1 MRRKLPKELTEA
13 QERRRTETANKVLH
27 ALIEM
32 ESQGFSLSI
41 KNLMHFT
48 GLSRSVF
55 AKPHVRAVINEY
67 FRTMPD
73 SEPATDVGDTSVTQ
87 TLEQKLRAE
96 LKKRDERI
104 CRLREENAELTT
116 ECELLRGRLFLLMQK
131 VGMD

>member
-1 MRRKLPKELTEA
+1 MRRKLPKELTES
-13 QERRRTETANKVLH
+13 QERRRTETANKVLR

-55 AKPHVRAVINEY
+55 AKPHVRDVINEY
-67 FRTMPD
+67 CCTMPD
-73 SEPATDVGDTSVTQ
+73 PEAVTDVSGMSATQ
-87 TLEQKLRAE
+87 TVEQKLRAE
-96 LKKRDERI
+96 LEKRDERI
-104 CRLREENAELTT
+104 GRLREKNAELTA

-131 VGMD
+131 AGMD

>member
-1 MRRKLPKELTEA
+1 MKKKLPKELTEA
-13 QERRRTETANKVLH
+13 QERQRTETANKVLH

-41 KNLMHFT
+41 KNLMQFT

-55 AKPHVRAVINEY
+55 AKVHVRAVIDEY
-67 FRTMPD
+67 CHTIHD
-73 SEPATDVGDTSVTQ
+73 SAPTADAAEVSAPQ
-87 TLEQKLRAE
+87 TEEQKLRNE

-104 CRLREENAELTT
+104 GRLREENAELTA

-131 VGMD
+131 AGMD